1 MWEQSANQMQVGREV
16 PGLLEEW
23 WGNCGLLERLQSV
36 HLELLCVWQHIGSP
50 GGWGSEGVVAVVN

>member
-1 MWEQSANQMQVGREV
+1 MQVGREV

-23 WGNCGLLERLQSV
+23 WGNCGPLERLQSV
-36 HLELLCVWQHIGSP
+36 HLEPLCDWQHIGSP